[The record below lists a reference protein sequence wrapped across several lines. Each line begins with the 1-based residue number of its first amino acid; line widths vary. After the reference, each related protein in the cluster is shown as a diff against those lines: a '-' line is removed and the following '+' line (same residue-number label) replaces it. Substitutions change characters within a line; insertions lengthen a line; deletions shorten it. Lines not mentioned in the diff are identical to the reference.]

1 MSHHYLGLQTSAL
14 GISHDDDGAGA
25 PGQTRNAGAIR
36 RTAWVFFMTS
46 QRICLSWVF
55 SFFLNGQCSETPFP
69 GDFSTS
75 HKIDTKKQTPPPIAQ
90 PASVAGWQ
98 SKQKLFETSTPLSSS
113 WYPGVASDIM
123 WLSYFC
129 WNQNKSSSLIAW
141 SFKKFNRLIL
151 SCHQFYLQLFQS
163 LRMFNRSRR
172 GSRIRE
178 SNKKKLE
185 HSNLKRKS

>member
-1 MSHHYLGLQTSAL
+1 MASAVKPPSL
-14 GISHDDDGAGA
+14 V
-25 PGQTRNAGAIR
+25 TL
-36 RTAWVFFMTS
+36 V
-46 QRICLSWVF
+46 L
-55 SFFLNGQCSETPFP
+55 
-69 GDFSTS
+69 
-75 HKIDTKKQTPPPIAQ
+75 DTKNKPPPPIAQ

-113 WYPGVASDIM
+113 WHPGVASDIM

-129 WNQNKSSSLIAW
+129 WNQNKISSLVAW

-151 SCHQFYLQLFQS
+151 SCHQFYLQIFQS

-178 SNKKKLE
+178 SNQKKLNTPISKGNHRSE
-185 HSNLKRKS
+185 ALATSKIGFLFHWTISLGVKSSKLQRNTNEKSPKKRRC